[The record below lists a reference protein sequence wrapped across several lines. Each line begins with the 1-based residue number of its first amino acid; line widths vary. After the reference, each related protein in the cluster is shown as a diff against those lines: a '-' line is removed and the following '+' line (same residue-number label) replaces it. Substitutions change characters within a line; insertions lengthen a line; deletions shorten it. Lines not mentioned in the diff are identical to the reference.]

1 MPVGHFAPET
11 PKTSKLNFSGS
22 PVSSPNVQPN
32 CCWIRGR
39 TPHGVARALT
49 PSRPKAEE
57 RHRLHIETADL
68 DCLALNP
75 TRPNRRSRT
84 NLVAHSPLHTYFTT
98 PYSTCLAQS
107 PVRYSQLD
115 TSSHSHRLSL
125 SIGVRQVKVP
135 LQTQDYLRP
144 FRSYFRGVHTPLP
157 TTALLPVDSKT
168 RPTQPRGSY
177 TNTPY
182 LHTLPTYLTYLP
194 TSALFRPPSP
204 HLLQR
209 FAESPCDKKRLST
222 ANTVRFQPFYFY
234 PVAVE
239 VTLGSSHLD
248 DLHSLHGLLS
258 LSAPRQAV

>member
-84 NLVAHSPLHTYFTT
+84 SLVAHSPLHTYFTT

-144 FRSYFRGVHTPLP
+144 FRSYFSPDQTNP
-157 TTALLPVDSKT
+157 A
-168 RPTQPRGSY
+168 PRQ
-177 TNTPY
+177 
-182 LHTLPTYLTYLP
+182 LHQHTLPTHTTYLP
-194 TSALFRPPSP
+194 NLPTYLEIAR
-204 HLLQR
+204 
-209 FAESPCDKKRLST
+209 
-222 ANTVRFQPFYFY
+222 
-234 PVAVE
+234 
-239 VTLGSSHLD
+239 
-248 DLHSLHGLLS
+248 
-258 LSAPRQAV
+258 APYQVCSI